1 MPTTS
6 RIPDFADRVQAVKRF
21 RALLAHHADDLVRLM
36 GEEIH
41 KPEFEALASDV
52 LPLLASCTWHIKHAK
67 RVLRDRKPPGKPPWL
82 LGVSHRVA
90 RRPLGRVAIIATWN
104 YPVQLVGVQIVQA
117 FVGGNDIIVKPS
129 ERSPQTQEL
138 LLDLA
143 EQAGIPI
150 DRVPA
155 TRAAG
160 ETLVRDESFDHL
172 LFTGSTT
179 VGKAIARVLAE
190 RLIPST
196 LELSGNDSAVVL
208 PSADPTL
215 AAKCIWYALTLN
227 HGQTCMAPHR
237 ALVAEQ
243 HMESFLNEI
252 RRLSIE
258 AQPRRLI
265 DDAATD
271 HCRQVAREA
280 IDAGGELICG
290 DPDAELLA
298 PIVVANAPHKSR
310 LHTGEHFG
318 PLLAVATLANE
329 PEARA
334 KHFDPDP
341 LTLSVFG
348 STQDAKTFAARSRA
362 GTVTI
367 NDAIIPT
374 GHPGAPLSAVGD
386 SGWGVSRGVE
396 GLLAMTRPVSMSTT
410 PKRVRLPLDP
420 PSTPVSKITPW
431 LRRLYPVRSNATRT
445 EDTSG

>member
-196 LELSGNDSAVVL
+196 LELSGNDSAV
-208 PSADPTL
+208 
-215 AAKCIWYALTLN
+215 
-227 HGQTCMAPHR
+227 
-237 ALVAEQ
+237 
-243 HMESFLNEI
+243 
-252 RRLSIE
+252 
-258 AQPRRLI
+258 
-265 DDAATD
+265 
-271 HCRQVAREA
+271 
-280 IDAGGELICG
+280 
-290 DPDAELLA
+290 
-298 PIVVANAPHKSR
+298 
-310 LHTGEHFG
+310 
-318 PLLAVATLANE
+318 
-329 PEARA
+329 
-334 KHFDPDP
+334 
-341 LTLSVFG
+341 
-348 STQDAKTFAARSRA
+348 
-362 GTVTI
+362 
-367 NDAIIPT
+367 
-374 GHPGAPLSAVGD
+374 
-386 SGWGVSRGVE
+386 
-396 GLLAMTRPVSMSTT
+396 
-410 PKRVRLPLDP
+410 
-420 PSTPVSKITPW
+420 
-431 LRRLYPVRSNATRT
+431 
-445 EDTSG
+445 